1 MTRKDGGA
9 RPVPIH
15 RGRSYRFTRA
25 IVRKPCSNVA
35 KGLRATAV
43 GANECAD
50 NPDPIEFARQHD
62 AYIDALKSAG
72 LAVTVLPTLEDFP
85 DSVFVE
91 DAALC
96 LRDTAIVLRPAAPTR
111 MGEAAAITPALKR
124 AFATVIELPGP
135 GTVDGGDILV
145 TDAEALI
152 GLSARTDAKGFDT
165 LASILVDLGIAARRV
180 DTPSHILH
188 FKTDCGLLDG
198 QTILATPQLAATN
211 CFADY
216 TVIET
221 AAGEEASANC
231 IRVNDKVF
239 ISAGYR
245 ATTERLSAAG
255 FAVVELVTSQAA
267 KIEGG
272 LSCMSLRF

>member
-1 MTRKDGGA
+1 MTRTEGGA
-9 RPVPIH
+9 QPEPIH
-15 RGRSYRFTRA
+15 RSRSFRFTRA
-25 IVRKPCSNVA
+25 IVRKPCGNVS
-35 KGLRATAV
+35 KGLRANAGTA
-43 GANECAD
+43 GLAD
-50 NPDPIEFARQHD
+50 IPDPIEFARQHD
-62 AYIDALKSAG
+62 AYIDALKGAG
-72 LAVTVLPTLEDFP
+72 LAVTVLPALEAFP

-96 LRDTAIVLRPAAPTR
+96 LSDTAIVLRPAAPTR
-111 MGEAAAITPALKR
+111 SGEAAAITPALKR
-124 AFATVIELPGP
+124 VFETVIELPGP

-145 TDAEALI
+145 TDREVLI

-165 LASILVDLGIAARRV
+165 LASILADLGIVARLV
-180 DTPSHILH
+180 ETPPNILH
-188 FKTDCGLLDG
+188 FKTDCGLLDD

-216 TVIET
+216 TVIAT

-239 ISAGYR
+239 VSAGYP
-245 ATTERLSAAG
+245 ATTARLSAAG
-255 FAVVELVTSQAA
+255 FAVVQLATSQAA
-267 KIEGG
+267 KIDGG